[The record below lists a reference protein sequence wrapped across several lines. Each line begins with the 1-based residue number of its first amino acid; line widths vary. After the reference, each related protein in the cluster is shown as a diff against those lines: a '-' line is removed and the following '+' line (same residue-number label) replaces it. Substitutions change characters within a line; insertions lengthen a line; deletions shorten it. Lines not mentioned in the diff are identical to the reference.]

1 MIDWVQRRG
10 QIKHLLYELCLT
22 GRIDRATFYEQ
33 ITDLN
38 NVTPI
43 VRCRD
48 CKWYAPARNILGGK
62 RPEGRCDYEG
72 VWVIESDYCSK
83 GERGEREEDD

>member
-1 MIDWVQRRG
+1 MAETFKSDEEYIFKAEFEEDYGLRFMP
-10 QIKHLLYELCLT
+10 T
-22 GRIDRATFYEQ
+22 GES
-33 ITDLN
+33 
-38 NVTPI
+38 I

-48 CKWYAPARNILGGK
+48 CKWYVPARNILGGK

-83 GERGEREEDD
+83 GERGNND